1 MYSLDCILQIYEKS
15 YVSEHKVKNT
25 YKFYW
30 IYNINCIFA
39 LGN

>member
-15 YVSEHKVKNT
+15 YVSEHKVKKNT
-25 YKFYW
+25 YKIYW

-39 LGN
+39 HV